1 MLDLSS
7 LPWTSR
13 IAAHNVRL
21 KHLMNNIHCLLPVLS
36 EDAKN
41 PRDKWFVQD
50 RTADGRSQLE
60 SIMGVLSLYLPALP
74 VYPNYCCPS
83 LNVHTYRLVYLL
95 SPSLS
100 LCLSLSDIQMN
111 INTLDRLPIDSLSWS
126 APVIHVSTTLQVH
139 KPASWWRAS
148 DFNYILFCSCSQSQL
163 QLNNQ
168 VAQAMNTFCC

>member
-13 IAAHNVRL
+13 IAAHNVRV
-21 KHLMNNIHCLLPVLS
+21 KHLMNNIQCLLPVLS

-50 RTADGRSQLE
+50 RTSDGRSHLE

-95 SPSLS
+95 PPSLS
-100 LCLSLSDIQMN
+100 LCLSLSLWHSDEYKYTGQAPNWQLKLVSPSNSCIY
-111 INTLDRLPIDSLSWS
+111 NTASAQTSL
-126 APVIHVSTTLQVH
+126 VVKGL
-139 KPASWWRAS
+139 R
-148 DFNYILFCSCSQSQL
+148 F
-163 QLNNQ
+163 
-168 VAQAMNTFCC
+168 